1 MPYKGQY
8 ATGESL
14 IALEQSKLFKEF
26 AGEVRMTNKK
36 EARALRPTALPTTP
50 NEAKVTKILAID
62 GSIVSEKIKNGF
74 PGAEASL
81 VQIALVLID
90 LDKLDV
96 HSDKPIIPPSA
107 FNQMDKAATLQCV
120 LPGCNVAKSDGTSPR
135 DFFRQSIFEA
145 LQGNVEKGHET
156 LLETYRK
163 LISERNKAFR
173 CPHTSCEKLLEPS
186 TESWTCPCSHS
197 FSLYETDPLRFHERF
212 NELGPN
218 GEPHG
223 EVMRFLEIIL
233 LLNVLRYFASFS
245 RGLSILPSIA
255 FVVDGPLAAFGQFA
269 AVVPYVQKEL
279 QRINRLCVEK
289 TGKNIILFS
298 LIKSGQFFEHFEQ
311 LDFDEVKGP
320 HSRYQPQTV
329 LLPGISYIHDA
340 IVYRAS
346 NAKPWGE
353 DTYYGRIVFYKSKSG
368 QRMVINT
375 PKVTPASLDLA
386 NTDLES
392 YPGLPEVTSI
402 VDRLST
408 YLFDGGFVPI
418 VRAHSHAAIPL
429 KMGGEIIKSLFG
441 K

>member
-1 MPYKGQY
+1 MPYEGQR

-14 IALEQSKLFKEF
+14 IALEQSKLFQEF
-26 AGEVRMTNKK
+26 SGEIRMSEKK
-36 EARALRPTALPTTP
+36 KSRVLQPTALPPSTEQITR
-50 NEAKVTKILAID
+50 VLAID

-81 VQIALVLID
+81 VQIALVSID
-90 LDKLDV
+90 LNKLDV
-96 HSDKPIIPPSA
+96 HSNQKIIPPSA

-120 LPGCNVAKSDGTSPR
+120 LPGCNVAKSDGTHPK
-135 DFFRQSIFEA
+135 DFFRQSIYEA
-145 LQGNVEKGHET
+145 LQGSVQRDHET
-156 LLETYRK
+156 LLETYRA
-163 LISERNKAFR
+163 LVSERSSTFR
-173 CPHTSCEKLLEPS
+173 CPESDCDQRLNTS
-186 TESWTCPCSHS
+186 TGTWTCPCSS
-197 FSLYETDPLRFHERF
+197 LIPLYETDPLRFHERF
-212 NELGPN
+212 NEIGPN

-223 EVMRFLEIIL
+223 EVMRFLEVIL
-233 LLNVLRYFASFS
+233 LLNVLRYFSSFDQ
-245 RGLSILPSIA
+245 GLGILPQIA

-279 QRINRLCVEK
+279 QRINDLCMAK
-289 TGKNIILFS
+289 TGKSILLFS

-320 HSRYQPQTV
+320 NGKYGPQTA
-329 LLPGISYIHDA
+329 LLPDISYIHEA
-340 IVYRAS
+340 VVYRALD
-346 NAKPWGE
+346 AKSWGA
-353 DTYYGRIVFYKSKSG
+353 DTYYGRIALYKSKSG

-375 PKVTPASLDLA
+375 PKVTKESLDPT
-386 NTDLES
+386 NTDLVA
-392 YPGLPEVTSI
+392 YPGLPEVTGI

-429 KMGGEIIKSLFG
+429 KMGGEIIKSLFD